1 MYEKEEGFMYE
12 LIIVD
17 DEVSSRDVI
26 ATCFPWEEVGFHVAS
41 LHDNGQSALSY
52 VKNNPVHVILTDIT
66 MPKTNGIELAKA
78 IHEMSSDI
86 VVIFLSAHNDFSFA
100 QEGMKYGVRYYLLK
114 PTAFAELKE
123 VFETVRSELDKK
135 YNVDNSGL
143 DLEIESQDALIQAL
157 IQYCNVNY
165 SDGALSDFAA
175 EQNLT
180 PSYLSQLIRQKS
192 GRNFSDFLTQ
202 ARMEQAK
209 LLLSDPNQKIYHIS
223 EKVGYIN
230 PNNFA
235 RAFKT
240 YFGITPSEYKE
251 HEK

>member
-1 MYEKEEGFMYE
+1 MYE

-17 DEVSSRDVI
+17 DEISSRDVI
-26 ATCFPWEEVGFHVAS
+26 ASCFPWEEVGFHVAS
-41 LHDNGQSALSY
+41 LHDNGPSALAY
-52 VKNNPVHVILTDIT
+52 VKNNPVHVILTDIS
-66 MPKTNGIELAKA
+66 MPGMSGIELAKA
-78 IHEMSSDI
+78 IHEMSSDL
-86 VVIFLSAHNDFSFA
+86 VVIFLSAYNDFSYA

-114 PTAFAELKE
+114 PAAFGELKE

-135 YNVDNSGL
+135 FGVVSSPFDQESGS
-143 DLEIESQDALIQAL
+143 EDALIQAL
-157 IQYCNVNY
+157 IQYCSVNY
-165 SDGALSDFAA
+165 AAGTLSGFAQ
-175 EQNLT
+175 EQSLT
-180 PSYLSQLIRQKS
+180 PSYLSQLIRQRS

-209 LLLSDPNQKIYHIS
+209 LLLADPSSKIYCVS

-240 YFGITPSEYKE
+240 YFGMTPSEYKE